1 MDGWPEL
8 VFVVACLPS
17 GTAVCRYIPQF
28 AELLRERMLV
38 VPLSP
43 ATTRTQLANEC
54 VAR

>member
-1 MDGWPEL
+1 M
-8 VFVVACLPS
+8 ACAGFRSGVPS
-17 GTAVCRYIPQF
+17 GAVCRYIPQF